1 MDPILKILLLVILAL
16 LLQPNIFTVRSQLID
31 PLHYIIMILSHSQS
45 EGWSSYLSD
54 RPETFQNVS
63 LTVRGDVPAWLQGI
77 FVSMDWHSGL
87 FVKICVNS

>member
-1 MDPILKILLLVILAL
+1 MTMEPILKILLIGILAP
-16 LLQPNIFTVRSQLID
+16 LLQPGFNSLIQKLFTIA
-31 PLHYIIMILSHSQS
+31 ILAHSQS

-77 FVSMDWHSGL
+77 FVSMNRQ
-87 FVKICVNS
+87 FYVKIFLNS